1 MKHGMR
7 DVRELA
13 KAERQFLRR
22 EAQRCRS
29 KANSSSP
36 LTWQRDGDDWVLL
49 AGRRRFGRVVPAQKH
64 AGMWRSLKS
73 DGQLSDMSNL
83 SWAKN
88 ALLLAAQRDLEWEGR
103 QQRAIT
109 PSKSQQIAP
118 VFESRSSPMR
128 FSVSGV
134 ST

>member
-1 MKHGMR
+1 MS
-7 DVRELA
+7 EYSLA
-13 KAERQFLRR
+13 RQ
-22 EAQRCRS
+22 
-29 KANSSSP
+29 
-36 LTWQRDGDDWVLL
+36 LTWRRHGTGWRLF
-49 AGRRRFGRVVPAQKH
+49 AGRRRFGDVAPDSKYP
-64 AGMWRSLKS
+64 GMWRSPKS
-73 DGQLSDMSNL
+73 NGGMSDMANL

-88 ALLLAAQRDLEWEGR
+88 AVCEEAIRELEWEAR
-103 QQRAIT
+103 NRRAIT